1 MYDLA
6 ERGLGL
12 PDRSRR
18 SSALAKLSAMMLVA
32 VTDPAESEP
41 KPPTRRKIT
50 PSHMMAFR
58 NRSALD
64 TVGGD

>member
-1 MYDLA
+1 
-6 ERGLGL
+6 
-12 PDRSRR
+12 
-18 SSALAKLSAMMLVA
+18 MMLVA